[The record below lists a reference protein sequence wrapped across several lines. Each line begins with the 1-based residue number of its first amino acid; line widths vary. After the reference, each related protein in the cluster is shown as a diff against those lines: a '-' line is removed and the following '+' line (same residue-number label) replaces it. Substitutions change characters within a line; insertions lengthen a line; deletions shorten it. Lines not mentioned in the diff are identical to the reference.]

1 MGPGPVRAADE
12 KATSVGQQFT
22 YIVPWVF
29 FSVKKSDDESNFDG
43 LSVRMQNTAKKSAI
57 ITKREYAEKECLVY
71 FYHRIQYYI
80 CQGAKM
86 KKLDLT
92 LTNVMMMK

>member
-12 KATSVGQQFT
+12 KATSVGQKFS

-43 LSVRMQNTAKKSAI
+43 LSVRMQNTAKKTFKKHGR
-57 ITKREYAEKECLVY
+57 ITEKML
-71 FYHRIQYYI
+71 Q
-80 CQGAKM
+80 A
-86 KKLDLT
+86 
-92 LTNVMMMK
+92 